1 MSLLSDFGNGRRT
14 GNSMRP
20 WLLRRRCVWVTGFS
34 SLSDSSPSVERSVAQ
49 TAPTSWNKEATHC
62 PPGSK
67 RQLQMNQENNILD
80 PFSFQISCPPPPPPP
95 TYFLPRSKQPSH
107 PPTPTP
113 IPSRVKT
120 LTLNEGQVQKNR
132 ISCWT
137 RFHFDNNK
145 YFPHLFPSK
154 VPTTTP
160 PTYTP
165 HPPTHPTHPHPTH
178 TPPTHPPPTRVK
190 TLTSNDWQS
199 RKTKYPPAGPIFIS
213 TTFLLL
219 FFRHLFPFKVPA
231 THSLQRQNTNFKWKA
246 AQENK
251 ISCCWTR
258 FQLSLVPPPPTPHFL
273 PQF

>member
-67 RQLQMNQENNILD
+67 HQLQMNQENNILLLD
-80 PFSFQISCPPPPPPP
+80 PFSFQISCPPPPPPPP

-107 PPTPTP
+107 PPTP

-132 ISCWT
+132 ISCWI

-145 YFPHLFPSK
+145 NFPHLFPSK
-154 VPTTTP
+154 VLTTPP

-165 HPPTHPTHPHPTH
+165 HPFLFQ
-178 TPPTHPPPTRVK
+178 PPTYFLSPHT
-190 TLTSNDWQS
+190 
-199 RKTKYPPAGPIFIS
+199 TK
-213 TTFLLL
+213 L
-219 FFRHLFPFKVPA
+219 F
-231 THSLQRQNTNFKWKA
+231 S
-246 AQENK
+246 
-251 ISCCWTR
+251 
-258 FQLSLVPPPPTPHFL
+258 HFL
-273 PQF
+273 PRF